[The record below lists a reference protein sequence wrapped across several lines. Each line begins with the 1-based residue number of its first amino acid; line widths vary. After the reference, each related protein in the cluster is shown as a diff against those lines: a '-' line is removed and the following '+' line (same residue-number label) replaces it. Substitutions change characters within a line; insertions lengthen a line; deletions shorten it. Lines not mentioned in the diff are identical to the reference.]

1 MIGLGVVGTL
11 ALIAI
16 VMPTPGDTELQMVD
30 GRVLRGTDLRRD
42 NGTYVLTL
50 ESGAEIALPMELVE
64 SVRLVETDEPDE
76 EWSPEDVHSGQ
87 PTELTGRPVPEG
99 PTGLRSGGPQTLAGR
114 TVTPP
119 RTSEQLEVFGEPA
132 RFQEDIVDNRWE
144 PQSDWEMNPEKQNN
158 FAPSSWSKGV
168 IDPNWEPKSAFDPQ
182 KDVLKNSRSTW
193 SRSIVDSS
201 WEPTDGFKTSV
212 GRR

>member
-1 MIGLGVVGTL
+1 LIGLGAAVAL
-11 ALIAI
+11 ALIA
-16 VMPTPGDTELQMVD
+16 VVVPTSGDTELALVD
-30 GRVLRGTDLRRD
+30 GRVLRGTEVRRD
-42 NGTYVLTL
+42 NGSYVLTL
-50 ESGAEIALPMELVE
+50 ENEIEIVLPAELVE
-64 SVRLVETDEPDE
+64 SVRLIGMDEPSE
-76 EWSPEDVHSGQ
+76 EWSPEDVHSSQ

-132 RFQEDIVDNRWE
+132 RFQEDIVDSRWKPE
-144 PQSDWEMNPEKQNN
+144 SDWEMDPVKQNN

-168 IDPNWEPKSAFDPQ
+168 IDPNWQPTSGFDAQ
-182 KDVLKNSRSTW
+182 NDVLKDSRSTW
-193 SRSIVDSS
+193 AKSVIDSS